1 MSGLA
6 ASVVWLVKPEGK
18 EREEVMGVGRTP
30 WVRKTPKPAVQKQ
43 SSGSQLLFH
52 RPVQLVLRE

>member
-18 EREEVMGVGRTP
+18 EREEVMGSVKDTLGREDSHASVTRAKL
-30 WVRKTPKPAVQKQ
+30 RK
-43 SSGSQLLFH
+43 
-52 RPVQLVLRE
+52 PVAF